1 MARGWAL
8 ALRLGLMLLLGLVLW
23 LLPALQLSPT
33 GALAAERPLLRS
45 AWHPWEPY
53 QVRSRSGEESRITGL
68 DVELFR
74 AVIEDELAMDMSLPE
89 ISWEKQQ
96 QLLERGELD
105 VVSGAFRTP
114 EREAYALFS
123 APYRNE
129 EVVIFS
135 REGAAAMASAAD
147 LERLLEHSGA
157 RFGVVPGYHYGAR
170 IARFLRRNAG
180 STRIVAA
187 GNEIANLRNLLEG
200 RVDAVPMDRVVG
212 ATLIWRHH
220 WQERLQSGSHVVFG
234 GPVHAMF
241 SRRSVPPAV
250 VARFDAAMG
259 RLRRDGRYNRIVRN
273 DLFPVL
279 LEQTVGQ
286 RWFLGL
292 EVLGTVAFAS
302 SGVLLAH
309 RDRFSLVGAFVMAA
323 LPAVGGGLIRD
334 VVINRGQPAVLRSP
348 LSLLLVIALVLLGF
362 LLSRL
367 LPAGHGL
374 ARWLRLPAWP
384 ELPAWLRFGV
394 LVEGLDAVGLAAFTV
409 VGVLVAL
416 ETDCEPVLLWGPVLS
431 ALTTAGGTVLRDM
444 VRGDPEHPALRRVI
458 YAEIAVVW
466 GFLLSLFLLHYADS
480 PSHDPLAVRL
490 AVLATMVGTLV
501 SRLLV
506 LHLRLE
512 APRLR

>member
-8 ALRLGLMLLLGLVLW
+8 ALRLGLTLLLGLVLW
-23 LLPALQLSPT
+23 LLPALPLSST
-33 GALAAERPLLRS
+33 GARAAERPLLRS

-96 QLLERGELD
+96 QLLARGELD

-123 APYRNE
+123 VPYRIE

-135 REGAAAMASAAD
+135 REGAPPLASSAD
-147 LERLLEHSGA
+147 LEQLLEKETT
-157 RFGVVPGYHYGAR
+157 RLGVVPGYHYGER
-170 IARFLRRNAG
+170 IARFLSRNAG
-180 STRIVAA
+180 SERIVSA
-187 GNEIANLRNLLEG
+187 EDELANLRNLLEG

-220 WQERLQSGSHVVFG
+220 WQEQLQSGSHVVFG

-241 SRRSVPPAV
+241 SRRSVAPAV

-348 LSLLLVIALVLLGF
+348 LSLLLVIGLVLLGF

-367 LPAGHGL
+367 LPAGRGL
-374 ARWLRLPAWP
+374 TGALR
-384 ELPAWLRFGV
+384 LPAWLRFRE

-409 VGVLVAL
+409 VGVMVAL

-431 ALTTAGGTVLRDM
+431 AVTTAGGTVLRDM

-490 AVLATMVGTLV
+490 VVLVTMLGTLV